1 MYIGLLSILLL
12 CLQFGFTQ
20 EVSVFN
26 NSNEYMEHLDLVS
39 NTFLKKKKEN
49 LELLG
54 QRLYR
59 MSLDLNIKKF
69 KKES

>member
-1 MYIGLLSILLL
+1 MYTGLLSILLL

-20 EVSVFN
+20 EVLVFN

-39 NTFLKKKKEN
+39 NTLKKKKEN

-54 QRLYR
+54 QRL
-59 MSLDLNIKKF
+59 DLSIKKF
-69 KKES
+69 

>member
-39 NTFLKKKKEN
+39 NTFLKKKKKIWSCWVRDYTEWA
-49 LELLG
+49 
-54 QRLYR
+54 
-59 MSLDLNIKKF
+59 
-69 KKES
+69 

>member
-20 EVSVFN
+20 EVLVFN

-39 NTFLKKKKEN
+39 NTFLKKN

-59 MSLDLNIKKF
+59 MSLDLNIKMF